1 MAINHKFPVLST
13 RNFQMMNGLLGNALQ
28 IAHFPMVKYS
38 CIADQVDKVN
48 VSVRG
53 NGNYMDEGLESREN
67 T

>member
-1 MAINHKFPVLST
+1 
-13 RNFQMMNGLLGNALQ
+13 MMNGLLGNALQ